1 MKAVVFYSSYHIKYE
16 DIPTPEIKD
25 DDILVRVKICGLCG
39 TDIYKIRQESVQPGS
54 VLGHE
59 VVGVIEKKGENV
71 SDFDVGERV
80 FVSHHAPC
88 FSCKFCKKGTFSLC
102 PLFQKTN
109 IEPGGFAQFVRVPKE
124 LIKNNVISL
133 PDSLSDE
140 EAVLIEPLACAWRNI
155 KRVQIDSEDTI
166 TIIGAGPSG
175 IMHFL
180 LLKTIGVENIRLVDI
195 VDSRLEFA
203 RQLGAK
209 DVLNVK
215 KFKTDRFEPARSD
228 VTSEQAGG
236 ESDVIIVSAGS
247 KEAIEDAIKMIRVG
261 GKISIFAQ
269 TPDDTKVCFEP
280 NMIYRETLILG
291 TYSSTPIE
299 QKEIFDMLSGGRIK
313 DVLSII
319 SHRFP
324 LKDFQKG
331 LKLAIEAENSCKII
345 FYP

>member
-1 MKAVVFYSSYHIKYE
+1 MKGVVFYSSYHIKYE

-25 DDILVRVKICGLCG
+25 GDILVRVKICGLCG

-59 VVGVIEKKGENV
+59 VVGVIEKKGRDV
-71 SDFDVGERV
+71 SGFDVGERV

-102 PLFQKTN
+102 HLFQGTN
-109 IEPGGFAQFVRVPKE
+109 IEPGGFAQYIRVPKE

-155 KRVQIDSEDTI
+155 KRIQIAPEDI
-166 TIIGAGPSG
+166 VTIIGAGPSG
-175 IMHFL
+175 IMHLL
-180 LLKTIGVENIRLVDI
+180 LLKTIGVENIRLTDV

-209 DVLNVK
+209 DVLNAK
-215 KFKTDRFEPARSD
+215 KSKAEKFKNSD
-228 VTSEQAGG
+228 V
-236 ESDVIIVSAGS
+236 VIVSAGS
-247 KEAIEDAIKMIRVG
+247 KEAIEDAVEMVRIG
-261 GKISIFAQ
+261 GKVSIFAQ
-269 TPDDTKVCFEP
+269 TPDDTRVYLDP

-299 QKEIFDMLSGGRIK
+299 QKEIFDMLCAGKIK
-313 DVLSII
+313 DVSSII
-319 SHRFP
+319 SHKFP
-324 LKDFQKG
+324 LKDFPKG
-331 LKLAIEAENSCKII
+331 LKFAIEAKNSCKII